1 MTHGCFQGLDPCG
14 SMASYT
20 GCPGKRAATSEAG
33 TFAGTETTPVTVNGS
48 TLTITVPAHTAML
61 VTLNP

>member
-1 MTHGCFQGLDPCG
+1 LKLGGHTVG
-14 SMASYT
+14 S
-20 GCPGKRAATSEAG
+20 GG

-48 TLTITVPAHTAML
+48 TLTITVPAHTATL